1 MLAACTEGTS
11 WQLSRDIWAA
21 LDLSEVTKS
30 IQGFGTS
37 LRIGSDQ
44 ATLCHTQTGGPNTY
58 KEYSLASSPF
68 PSTFSGSSDECSTPI
83 NLSTVFLHVQSP
95 ILTGDISRPSLS
107 PALWLHLSFAPCLC
121 CQHLPKHG
129 SGQLGCPGMAE
140 LGHCLGHNAGGQ
152 HNPQFL
158 ISPYQNT

>member
-44 ATLCHTQTGGPNTY
+44 ATLCHMQTGGPNTY

-83 NLSTVFLHVQSP
+83 NLSTVFLHVQSKSHLDWGYFQTLSVTCIVAAP
-95 ILTGDISRPSLS
+95 QLCSLS
-107 PALWLHLSFAPCLC
+107 LLPAPPKAWIRTAGLSW
-121 CQHLPKHG
+121 HG
-129 SGQLGCPGMAE
+129 R
-140 LGHCLGHNAGGQ
+140 AGPLAWTQCRGPAQ
-152 HNPQFL
+152 PT
-158 ISPYQNT
+158 ISN